1 MMKFSIPNKLT
12 SWSIQ
17 LASFFRERNFETN
30 TLGFARSLLAFGLL
44 ITLITNPI
52 SNFFYTD
59 LNGNPLSPV
68 LLQESF
74 VNKINFFLLWGY
86 EDVLYM
92 KIFAII
98 ILLTVISGYFIR
110 ITSILHWWVT
120 WSFMLFSSAIDG
132 GDQIAS
138 NLSLLLIPI
147 CILDSRN
154 NHWISNDIKD
164 DSNDLYKKVNAYFF
178 ILLIRL
184 QMAIIYF
191 HAAVGKFSVQEWAEG
206 TAVYYWFNNSIFG
219 MPNYLHP
226 LLDPILHN
234 QYGVLFVTHG
244 VMIFELLLF
253 SCLTMATSKRKY
265 LFVPAIIFHFSIIII
280 HGIFSFFFSMAAGL
294 TIYLLD
300 INRSLSN
307 QLGR

>member
-1 MMKFSIPNKLT
+1 MMKFSIRNKLT
-12 SWSIQ
+12 FWSIQ
-17 LASFFRERNFETN
+17 LASFFSERNFETN

-44 ITLITNPI
+44 MTLITNPI

-59 LNGNPLSPV
+59 LNENPLSPV

-86 EDVLYM
+86 DDVLYM
-92 KIFAII
+92 KILAII
-98 ILLTVISGYFIR
+98 ILLTVISGYFIK

-164 DSNDLYKKVNAYFF
+164 DSNNLYKKVNAYFF
-178 ILLIRL
+178 ILLIRF

-206 TAVYYWFNNSIFG
+206 TAVYYWFNNSVFG

-253 SCLTMATSKRKY
+253 SCLTMATNKRKY
-265 LFVPAIIFHFSIIII
+265 LFVPAIIFHFSIIMI

-300 INRSLSN
+300 INRPLSN
-307 QLGR
+307 QLER

>member
-1 MMKFSIPNKLT
+1 MKFSIPNKLT